1 MKKFVVR
8 KAQTLKDFTDE
19 NYAQGSFAFSRL
31 LRDRDIRVCGV
42 RTGNNVFLSAGD
54 EVVYADEHILILD
67 KAAGVS
73 SEALFAAVREAY
85 GARFIHRLDRNTSG
99 LIAFARTDQAEEVLL
114 SAFRRRQVCKI
125 YHALCFHPFVLSHAC
140 ERAYLRKDERAA
152 RVFIT
157 ANAVP
162 GADPIET
169 EYTVLEKMDEYSLV
183 EIRLHSGK
191 THQIRAH
198 MAFLGHPIAGDEKYG
213 DEALNRLYRVKR
225 QILVAKRLSFA
236 CTGCLAELNGRE
248 FVSSFSAKMPGS

>member
-1 MKKFVVR
+1 M
-8 KAQTLKDFTDE
+8 
-19 NYAQGSFAFSRL
+19 
-31 LRDRDIRVCGV
+31 
-42 RTGNNVFLSAGD
+42 SAGD
-54 EVVYADEHILILD
+54 EVVYYTTRREEEKQFYEVVYADEHILILD